1 MNTSFYRNYRVVL
14 KGSKL
19 KIAVVG
25 LGYVGLSNA
34 VLLAQ
39 QNEVV
44 AVDVMQSRVDDVN
57 DKRSP
62 IADTV
67 IEEYLASKSPNL
79 TATMNAQEAYQDADY
94 TIIANRASEA
104 LADVAEKA
112 YSRDVYARD

>member
-1 MNTSFYRNYRVVL
+1 M
-14 KGSKL
+14 

-25 LGYVGLSNA
+25 LGYVGMSNA

-44 AVDVMQSRVDDVN
+44 AVDITQSRVDDVN
-57 DKRSP
+57 NKRSP
-62 IADTV
+62 IADEE

-79 TATMNAQEAYQDADY
+79 TATMNTQEAYQDADY
-94 TIIANRASEA
+94 IIIANRSSEA
-104 LADVAEKA
+104 LADVAEKV

>member
-1 MNTSFYRNYRVVL
+1 M
-14 KGSKL
+14 

-57 DKRSP
+57 NKLSP
-62 IADTV
+62 IADAE
-67 IEEYLASKSPNL
+67 IEEYLAAKSTNQ
-79 TATMNAQEAYQDADY
+79 TATMNAQESYRDADY
-94 TIIANRASEA
+94 IIIANRSSEA
-104 LADVAEKA
+104 LADVAEKV
-112 YSRDVYARD
+112 YSRDVFARD